1 MATLTLIILKQ
12 NTSPAPKM
20 TNSKAQYNPQKIEQE
35 AQEYWDINNS
45 FSVTEDKKKE
55 KFYCLSMFPYPSG
68 SAHMLSLIHI

>member
-1 MATLTLIILKQ
+1 MATLTLIILKK

-20 TNSKAQYNPQKIEQE
+20 TNNKAQYNPQKIEQE

-55 KFYCLSMFPYPSG
+55 KLDPNLDKSDEIVSKIKKI
-68 SAHMLSLIHI
+68 LD